1 MKKNGYTLPELLV
14 LLGVVSLIAII
25 SIVKI
30 SFAYSD
36 INNADEIKAQEK
48 NLIKKAYL
56 SYSNTI
62 LDRIKDEKVVYITG
76 KDLIKAG
83 FLIDDESYNS
93 LKVKLSYNEKKDK
106 INYEVV
112 S

>member
-14 LLGVVSLIAII
+14 VLGIVSLIAII

-36 INNADEIKAQEK
+36 INNTDEIKKQEQT
-48 NLIKKAYL
+48 LIKKASL

-62 LDRIKDEKVVYITG
+62 LDRIKDEKVVYVTG
-76 KDLIKAG
+76 KELMETG
-83 FLIDDESYNS
+83 FLANDDSYNN
-93 LKVKLSYNEKKDK
+93 LKVKLYYNEKKDE

>member
-1 MKKNGYTLPELLV
+1 MNKKGYTLPELLV
-14 LLGVVSLIAII
+14 VLGIVSLIAII

-36 INNADEIKAQEK
+36 INNSDEIEQQEK
-48 NLIKKAYL
+48 VLIKKASL

-76 KDLIKAG
+76 KELIESG
-83 FLIDDESYNS
+83 FLAEDESYKN
-93 LKVKLSYNEKKDK
+93 LKIKLSYNEENEK

>member
-36 INNADEIKAQEK
+36 INNADEIKAS
-48 NLIKKAYL
+48 L

-62 LDRIKDEKVVYITG
+62 LDRIKDEKVVYVTG

-83 FLIDDESYNS
+83 FLVDDESYNS

>member
-48 NLIKKAYL
+48 TLIKKASL

-62 LDRIKDEKVVYITG
+62 LDRIKDEKVVYVTG

-83 FLIDDESYNS
+83 FLVDDELYNS